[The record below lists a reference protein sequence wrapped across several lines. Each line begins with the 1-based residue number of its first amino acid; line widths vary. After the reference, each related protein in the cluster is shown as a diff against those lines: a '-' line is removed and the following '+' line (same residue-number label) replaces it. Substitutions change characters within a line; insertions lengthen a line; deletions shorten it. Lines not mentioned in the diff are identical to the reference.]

1 MLVSFVFS
9 DHFQENNIIFITV
22 SLLDNVNGPLEILEV
37 MWDKLIDGQRP
48 KFPSIEDAYNKLNE
62 RLKSRSYQPNLVV
75 LDDVWFTSNQPCC
88 LS

>member
-9 DHFQENNIIFITV
+9 DHFQENIIFITV

-48 KFPSIEDAYNKLNE
+48 KFRSIEDARNQLNE
-62 RLKSRSYQPNLVV
+62 KAKVKKISADFASFR
-75 LDDVWFTSNQPCC
+75 
-88 LS
+88 